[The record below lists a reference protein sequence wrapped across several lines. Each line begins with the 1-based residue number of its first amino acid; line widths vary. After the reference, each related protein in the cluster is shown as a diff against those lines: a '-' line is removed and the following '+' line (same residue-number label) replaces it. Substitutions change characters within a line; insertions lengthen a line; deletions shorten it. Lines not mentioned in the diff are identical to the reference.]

1 MNIKNKYHVLLASF
15 LITAGVFGQSPEKM
29 SYQALVRDA
38 DNELLRN
45 QSVGMRISILQN
57 ATAVYAETHAINAN
71 VNGLVTLEIGLGA
84 VQFGSFTNIDWSSGT
99 YFIKTETDP
108 TRGSSYTITGISQLL
123 SVPYALYAKTSGN
136 STPDAQGQPGA
147 DGANGIDG
155 EKGDKGLVGD
165 TGAEGARGLS
175 GIQGSRG
182 IDGEKGDKGL
192 VGDTGAEG
200 AIGASGSQ
208 GSPGMDGERGNIGE
222 RGDAGTNGID
232 GEKGETGDAGAFPTG
247 DNGDLFTHDGT
258 NWVAKKPSIQAHE
271 SQNLNVSNPYLGIH
285 YIIATQGTYP
295 SRSSSSPF
303 IAEIIMFG
311 GDFAPRG
318 WAFCDGQIISIIQN
332 QALFSL
338 IGTTYGGDGRTT
350 FRLPDLRGR
359 TPVHAGTGAGLSNVR
374 LGEKR
379 GVESITIPAQ
389 THVIT
394 YE

>member
-108 TRGSSYTITGISQLL
+108 TGGSSYTITGISQLL

-136 STPDAQGQPGA
+136 STPGAQGQPGA

-165 TGAEGARGLS
+165 TGAEGA
-175 GIQGSRG
+175 
-182 IDGEKGDKGL
+182 
-192 VGDTGAEG
+192 
-200 AIGASGSQ
+200 IGASGSQ
-208 GSPGMDGERGNIGE
+208 GSRGMDGERGNIGE

-232 GEKGETGDAGAFPTG
+232 GEKGETGDASAFPTG

-258 NWVAKKPSIQAHE
+258 NWVARKPNIQAHE
-271 SQNLNVSNPYLGIH
+271 SQNLNVRNPYLGIH
-285 YIIATQGTYP
+285 YIIATQGDFP
-295 SRSSSSPF
+295 ARSSSNPF

-311 GDFAPRG
+311 GDFEPRG

>member
-1 MNIKNKYHVLLASF
+1 VLLASF

-45 QSVGMRISILQN
+45 QSVGMQISILQN
-57 ATAVYAETHAINAN
+57 ATAVYAETHTINAN

-136 STPDAQGQPGA
+136 STPGAQGQPGA
-147 DGANGIDG
+147 DGAKGDTGSAGTNVIDG
-155 EKGDKGLVGD
+155 EKGDKGLIGD

-175 GIQGSRG
+175 G
-182 IDGEKGDKGL
+182 
-192 VGDTGAEG
+192 
-200 AIGASGSQ
+200 SQ
-208 GSPGMDGERGNIGE
+208 GSPGMNGEKGNNGE

-258 NWVAKKPSIQAHE
+258 NWVAKKLSIQAHE

-285 YIIATQGTYP
+285 YIIAAQGTYP
-295 SRSSSSPF
+295 SRSSSNPF

-311 GDFAPRG
+311 GNFAPRN
-318 WAFCDGQIISIIQN
+318 WAFCNGQMLAIDEN
-332 QALFSL
+332 AALFSL
-338 IGTTYGGDGRTT
+338 IGAIYGGDGRTT
-350 FRLPDLRGR
+350 FRLPNLRGR

-389 THVIT
+389 MHVIT